1 MLAKDLISD
10 VIPIVETSEKGRNAL
25 NWMEIFRISHLPI
38 VDDREYIGLI
48 SDTDIYN
55 FNKVEE
61 TISGHPLSLIR
72 AHVFDYQHIYEVIE
86 IVSRLKLSIIPV
98 LNEQK
103 EYIGCISIHDL
114 VQQFATLTSVSDPG
128 GIIIL
133 ELNVNDYSL
142 SEISQIVESND
153 VKILSLYISSHKN
166 STKLDLTLKLNT
178 TNLSAVIQ
186 AFERYNYNIKAS
198 FLDDDKLEKM
208 YLDRYDSFMNY
219 LNV

>member
-1 MLAKDLISD
+1 MLAKDLISE
-10 VIPIVETSEKGRNAL
+10 VIPVVETSESGKKAL

-38 VDDREYIGLI
+38 VDNREYIGLI

-55 FNKVEE
+55 FNKIEE
-61 TISGHPLSLIR
+61 TISSHPLYLIR
-72 AHVFDYQHIYEVIE
+72 PHVFDYQHIYEVIE
-86 IVSRLKLSIIPV
+86 IVARLKLSIIPV
-98 LNEQK
+98 LNEQNK
-103 EYIGCISIHDL
+103 YVGCISIHEL
-114 VQQFATLTSVSDPG
+114 VQKFAKLTSVNEPG

-133 ELNVNDYSL
+133 ELNTNDYSL
-142 SEISQIVESND
+142 SEISQIIEDND
-153 VKILSLYISSHKN
+153 VKVLSLYVSTHAN

-186 AFERYNYNIKAS
+186 AFERYDYNIKAS
-198 FLDDDKLEKM
+198 FVDDDKLETM